1 MSETRAGLFPHPVL
15 SAVLLLLWLLL
26 VNDFGPGSIIMG
38 ALLGVALPLFTRR
51 FWEHPPIVQRYGPF
65 FRLVPLFIWD
75 VVVANVVV
83 AVLIVSFWRQPR
95 PNWIAIPLDIT
106 NEYAILLL
114 GSMITM
120 TPGTVTAK
128 LAPDRRT
135 MLVHVLD
142 TDDPER
148 EIRQIKQRYE
158 RPLKEIF
165 EC

>member
-1 MSETRAGLFPHPVL
+1 MNGSLPGQAKRRGRQPHPEATAARGRGGF
-15 SAVLLLLWLLL
+15 SL
-26 VNDFGPGSIIMG
+26 V
-38 ALLGVALPLFTRR
+38 
-51 FWEHPPIVQRYGPF
+51 E
-65 FRLVPLFIWD
+65 
-75 VVVANVVV
+75 VVVAI
-83 AVLIVSFWRQPR
+83 LILSFWRKPR
-95 PNWIAIPLDIT
+95 ANWIAIPLDIT

-128 LAPDRRT
+128 LAPDRRK

-142 TDDPER
+142 TADPEAD
-148 EIRQIKQRYE
+148 IRQIKQRYE

>member
-1 MSETRAGLFPHPVL
+1 MSEVRFRWFPHPVL
-15 SAVLLLLWLLL
+15 SVLLLLLWLLL
-26 VNDFGPGSIIMG
+26 VNAAGPPQLVMG
-38 ALLGVALPLFTRR
+38 ALLGFLLPLFTQS
-51 FWEHPPIVQRYGPF
+51 FWEHPPVVQRYGPL

-75 VVVANVVV
+75 VIVANVVV
-83 AVLIVSFWRQPR
+83 AILILSFWRKPR

-106 NEYAILLL
+106 NEYAILVL

-128 LAPDRRT
+128 LTPDRSK

-142 TDDPER
+142 TDDPEA

-158 RPLKEIF
+158 RPLKEVF

>member
-1 MSETRAGLFPHPVL
+1 MSDRGWRWFPHPVL
-15 SAVLLLLWLLL
+15 SLFLLLLWLLL
-26 VNDFGPGSIIMG
+26 MNDFGSGHIIMG
-38 ALLGVALPLFTRR
+38 ALLGFLLPLFTQM
-51 FWEHPPIVQRYGPF
+51 FWENPPVVKRYGPL

-75 VVVANVVV
+75 VIVANIVVAI
-83 AVLIVSFWRQPR
+83 LILSFWRKPR
-95 PNWIAIPLDIT
+95 ANWIAIPLDIT

-128 LAPDRRT
+128 LAPDRRK

-142 TDDPER
+142 TADPEAD
-148 EIRQIKQRYE
+148 IRQIKQRYE

>member
-1 MSETRAGLFPHPVL
+1 MNDRGWRWFPHPVL
-15 SAVLLLLWLLL
+15 SLVLALLWMLLA
-26 VNDFGPGSIIMG
+26 NAFGPGQIIMG
-38 ALLGVALPLFTRR
+38 ALLGFLLPLFTQM
-51 FWEHPPIVQRYGPF
+51 FWEVPPVVRRYGPL

-75 VVVANVVV
+75 VIVANIVVAI
-83 AVLIVSFWRQPR
+83 LILSFWRTPR
-95 PNWIAIPLDIT
+95 ANWIAIPLDIT

-128 LAPDRRT
+128 LTPDRRK

-142 TDDPER
+142 TADPEA